1 MSETMSPSFGLA
13 ASGLRAQAARMR
25 IIAENVANA
34 ASTAQTPDADPY
46 RRQIPVFQAELD
58 RASGLEVVRMN
69 DVAEDPSEFPTRY
82 EPGHPA
88 ADARGYVKYPNVQTL
103 IEMMDMRAAQRAYQ
117 ANLNVIESARSMASG
132 LIELMRR

>member
-58 RASGLEVVRMN
+58 RALGLEVVRMN
-69 DVAEDPSEFPTRY
+69 DVAQDPSEFPTRY